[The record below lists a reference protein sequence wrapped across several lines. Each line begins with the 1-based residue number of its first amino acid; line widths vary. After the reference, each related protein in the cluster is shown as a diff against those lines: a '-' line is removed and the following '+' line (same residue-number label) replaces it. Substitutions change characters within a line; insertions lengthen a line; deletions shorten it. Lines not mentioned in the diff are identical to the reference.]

1 MEKYDFGA
9 ALTRMT
15 GRRRIIIEAKTAA
28 GEEIIR
34 PLPEESKETNSAVLK
49 AKSTQTR
56 EANA

>member
-34 PLPEESKETNSAVLK
+34 PLPEESREAGSIVLK
-49 AKSTQTR
+49 AKSNQTR

>member
-15 GRRRIIIEAKTAA
+15 DRRRLIIDAKMAA

-34 PLPEESKETNSAVLK
+34 PLPEEGNEVQPAVLK
-49 AKSTQTR
+49 VKSAKTQ
-56 EANA
+56 EANL